1 MLIHLL
7 NPDHG
12 FAMFRP
18 PEQGPPRMSA
28 SAKEFSLVD
37 LCDPAGQWLPVGSSR
52 LKSET
57 IVTLRDHVGRYLVPH
72 GDQVRLEFA
81 TAATAKF
88 LLRKV
93 NGKPGDD
100 IRHGD
105 AVGLGAFTST
115 PARYRWLQLDT
126 HLKLGGIT
134 KTYGGSTQRPRLLE
148 VNDLQV
154 FGGVGL
160 SDAWPTT
167 APDVQAGSLNLQI
180 TNHEGVWKDSHYDV
194 SVTRT
199 DGARYALGNRSL
211 HALQGGGET
220 VEVRVREGQRL
231 QSTPV
236 RFDGLPEFHPCE
248 LFARGSDGPALL
260 DCTVTYRPL
269 APWSSSNRN
278 GTQPK
283 SGTVRLVSMF
293 DFMTLQAGSV
303 VLNGNLT
310 FGVSRAVAAGA
321 FPQFSPFTLTVMNG
335 SVPLG
340 AGGPGGWFCTLSVEP
355 FPMPGFDT
363 AASTPLPPVAP
374 TDPQLL
380 VGPNGTFSH
389 SFEFLQMTPLSGNHL
404 FCCTVTIIGTGADP
418 QRFRRRFGLR
428 TLPT

>member
-18 PEQGPPRMSA
+18 PDQGPPRMSS

-37 LCDPAGQWLPVGSSR
+37 LCDPAGKSLPIGSTL

-57 IVTLRDHVGRYLVPH
+57 IVTLRDHADRYLVPH
-72 GDQVRLEFA
+72 GDQVRLEFV

-93 NGKPGDD
+93 NGNPGDD

-105 AVGLGAFTST
+105 AIALGAFTST

-126 HLKLGGIT
+126 HLKLGGLT

-160 SDAWPTT
+160 LDAWPTT
-167 APDVQAGSLNLQI
+167 APAVQAGILNLQI

-199 DGARYALGNRSL
+199 EGARYALGNRSL

-220 VEVRVREGQRL
+220 IEVRLREGQRL
-231 QSTPV
+231 QSIPV
-236 RFDGLPEFHPCE
+236 RFEGLPEFHPCE
-248 LFARGSDGPALL
+248 LFARNSDWPILL

-278 GTQPK
+278 GTQAK
-283 SGTVRLVSMF
+283 SGKVILSPTL
-293 DFMTLQAGSV
+293 DFMTLQAGSA
-303 VLNGNLT
+303 VLNGNRT
-310 FGVSRAVAAGA
+310 FGVSRFVATSP
-321 FPQFSPFTLTVMNG
+321 FPEFSPFTLTVRNG
-335 SVPLG
+335 SMPLG
-340 AGGPGGWFCTLSVEP
+340 SGGPGGWLCTMSVEP
-355 FPMPGFDT
+355 FPAAGFATT
-363 AASTPLPPVAP
+363 ANTPTPPVAP
-374 TDPQLL
+374 TVPALMVAPD
-380 VGPNGTFSH
+380 GTFAH
-389 SFEFLQMTPLSGNHL
+389 TFEFLEMAPLSGKHL
-404 FCCTVTIIGTGADP
+404 FCCTVVIEGTGDDP
-418 QRFRRRFGLR
+418 PRVRRGFGLQVGV
-428 TLPT
+428 